1 MRGLTDTARFES
13 HVTPEPTSGC
23 LLWTGGVSVGG
34 YGKFTLAKD
43 SGTVMA
49 HRWAWEQ
56 VHGAV
61 PQGRIL
67 RHKCDQPAR
76 VNVNHLTPG
85 THAENSH
92 DMTSRQRQAR
102 GERCRTA
109 KLLPSDVRAIRIAH
123 AAGAKPRTLAALYE
137 VRANNIWFIVNRKTW
152 KHID

>member
-23 LLWTGGVSVGG
+23 LLWTGGVSIGG
-34 YGKFTLAKD
+34 YGKFTLAKN
-43 SGTVMA
+43 SGTATA

-56 VHGAV
+56 VHGPV
-61 PQGRIL
+61 PAGKIL
-67 RHKCDQPAR
+67 RHKCDQPAC
-76 VNVNHLTPG
+76 VNVNHLVTG
-85 THAENSH
+85 THAENSR
-92 DMTSRQRQAR
+92 DMTSRGRQAR

-123 AAGAKPRTLAALYE
+123 EAGAQTSTLAALYG
-137 VRANNIWFIVNRKTW
+137 VRDNNIWFIVNRKTW